1 LGNIPLPALAINP
14 PVQQEDPVTRLMR
27 MRAGFQQIQS
37 GQLELQQKQQA
48 LKDQH
53 AQTQAFL
60 NWDGKDPS
68 DLVKGVLKSG
78 GSASAATAVQQHFL
92 QLKDTAS
99 QIAQRDSQTGETN
112 LKTIIEK
119 HNQFLGAIN
128 AAEQVPDEQ
137 LHDHLANT
145 VNQLIPDNADP
156 QALQFKQQTMQILQ
170 SGISPADLRQQ
181 MDVQK
186 KSLQGSKEQFAQA
199 QTQADTAKAANDAA
213 LSQSKL
219 DLQKAWKSDPDS
231 VFAQVDKIVPPTGPN
246 AALNART
253 KNSVM
258 FALRQGDVDAAKET
272 LKAAAEQMGAVEKDV
287 AVATNPAIQAAKLH
301 LATAT
306 KAAEQAIADGDPKA
320 AAALLVDG
328 TVAPSQLIS
337 SRKPAFAQQAFTQ
350 AARMQSGWNA
360 QKAEADFKVASS
372 PNNVQFFGSA
382 KSLTDKGGTLD
393 QLADAAKDIPGNRI
407 PVFNSVA
414 DVMKA
419 STGSGP
425 IAKYASILLG
435 VADDYSKVMG
445 GGQGS
450 DTSRTQALKLVP
462 ADASPAARAAAI
474 EGIRGAVLSQ
484 QNSRIGNNSVLQ
496 KMYGGGASSAG
507 AGQQGTPGPAPQ
519 THSFSVS
526 AWQKANPRGDA
537 NAAKAAAQAQGYQVI
552 P

>member
-1 LGNIPLPALAINP
+1 
-14 PVQQEDPVTRLMR
+14 
-27 MRAGFQQIQS
+27 MRAGFQQVQA

-60 NWDGKDPS
+60 DWDGKDPF
-68 DLVKGVLKSG
+68 DLAKGVLKSG

-92 QLKDTAS
+92 QVRDTAS

-137 LHDHLANT
+137 LHDHVAT
-145 VNQLIPDNADP
+145 AIHTLIPDNADP
-156 QALQFKQQTMQILQ
+156 QALQFKQQTMQLLQ
-170 SGISPADLRQQ
+170 SGIAPADLRQQ
-181 MDVQK
+181 IDVQK
-186 KSLQGSKEQFAQA
+186 KSLLGSKEQFQQAQTEAETRKASAQA
-199 QTQADTAKAANDAA
+199 QEATNQAA
-213 LSQSKL
+213 LSQVKL
-219 DLQKAWKSDPDS
+219 NLTKNTKPGDYDS
-231 VFAQVDKIVPPTGPN
+231 LIDAATTGN
-246 AALNART
+246 RMLGSRT
-253 KNSVM
+253 KSMVNFKLS
-258 FALRQGDVDAAKET
+258 RGDIEGANQSLNEMST
-272 LKAAAEQMGAVEKDV
+272 QMGSIERE
-287 AVATNPAIQAAKLH
+287 TNPAIQAAKLH

-306 KAAEQAIADGDPKA
+306 KLAEQAIADGDPKA
-320 AAALLVDG
+320 AAQLLVDG

-337 SRKPAFAQQAFTQ
+337 SRKPAFAQQAFT
-350 AARMQSGWNA
+350 AASQMQPGWNA
-360 QKAEADFKVASS
+360 QKAEGDFKVASS
-372 PNNVQFFGSA
+372 SNNVAFFGSA

-393 QLADAAKDIPGNRI
+393 QLAEAAKDIPQGKI

-414 DVMKA
+414 DAMKA

-435 VADDYSKVMG
+435 VGDDYSKVMG

-450 DTSRTQALKLVP
+450 DTSRTQALKLAP
-462 ADASPAARAAAI
+462 TNASPAARAAAI
-474 EGIRGAVLSQ
+474 EGIRGAVNSQ
-484 QNSRIGNNSVLQ
+484 INSRIGSNSVLK
-496 KMYGGGASSAG
+496 KMYGSDS
-507 AGQQGTPGPAPQ
+507 GQTQTTQMAQPTAQ

-526 AWQKANPRGDA
+526 AWKRANPTSDA
-537 NAAKAAAQAQGYQVI
+537 NAASAAARAQGFQVV